1 LLTSKGDL
9 FSVMFPASVPEP
21 LMKVGSMTL
30 KQRLRIAA
38 VLTAVIGLLTPLTAQ
53 AQTTDAGL
61 FGSGDPQFDGVFRQT
76 IGLIGLNAVG
86 VKPSASALQ
95 WLMRQQCADGSFES
109 YRADTSKPCAPG
121 DPQSFTGSNVQMT
134 ALGAIALYLNDRQT
148 EARRAIVWLNG
159 AQNDDFGFPS
169 FRGGESDANST
180 GLALAA
186 LQTVQPQDRSARIP
200 NAQRFLGTL
209 QLRCN
214 SGGGVSYQKNQP
226 ANVMASAQAYFGI
239 RGVVPIAPAANLK
252 GNPRCARNTAAN
264 IGSYLARPITS
275 TGVLPNAFGP
285 GPDYTSTAFAILG
298 FISQGAGQTAV
309 DRGTRALRT
318 NARAYALP
326 GGQASPAALGLLLQ
340 VAHATRNDPRNFG
353 GVNLIRSL
361 QSSER

>member
-1 LLTSKGDL
+1 
-9 FSVMFPASVPEP
+9 MFPASVPEP
-21 LMKVGSMTL
+21 LMKEGSMTL
-30 KQRLRIAA
+30 KHRLRVIA
-38 VLTAVIGLLTPLTAQ
+38 VLTAVIGLLTPMTAQ
-53 AQTTDAGL
+53 AQSSDTGL
-61 FGSGDPQFDGVFRQT
+61 YGAADPQFDGVFRQT
-76 IGLIGLNAVG
+76 IALIGLDAVG
-86 VKPSASALQ
+86 VKPSTTALQ
-95 WLMRQQCADGSFES
+95 WLIRQQCADGSFES
-109 YRADTSKPCAPG
+109 YRADTSQPCAPG
-121 DPQSFTGSNVQMT
+121 DPQTFTGSNVQMT
-134 ALGAIALYLNDRQT
+134 ALGAIALYLNGRQT

-209 QLRCN
+209 QVRCA
-214 SGGGVSYQKNQP
+214 SGGGVSYQRNQP
-226 ANVMASAQAYFGI
+226 ANVMASAQAYFGM
-239 RGVVPIAPAANLK
+239 RGVVPIAPVASLK

-264 IGSYLARPITS
+264 IGSYLAKPITS

-298 FISQGAGQTAV
+298 FTSHGVGKPAI

-318 NARAYALP
+318 NARNYAVP
-326 GGQASPAALGLLLQ
+326 SGQPSAAALGLLLQ